1 VQKLMGNHQGVYGC
15 NRSVTGYMFCI
26 SQIPKKKWQCSW
38 MVHQLFID
46 CNKVYDSVRT
56 AVLYNI
62 FIEFG
67 IPMKL
72 FSLIKM
78 SSIDTLI
85 AIQVGK
91 CLSYIFPIKNGL
103 KKGDTL
109 STLLQNMPLGF
120 KQIRR
125 G

>member
-1 VQKLMGNHQGVYGC
+1 
-15 NRSVTGYMFCI
+15 
-26 SQIPKKKWQCSW
+26 

-46 CNKVYDSVRT
+46 CKKAYDSVRR

-67 IPMKL
+67 ICMKL

-78 SSIDTLI
+78 CSSDTFI
-85 AIQVGK
+85 AGQVGK
-91 CLSYIFPIKNGL
+91 CSFYIYPIKNGL

-109 STLLQNMPLGF
+109 SPLHVNF
-120 KQIRR
+120 ASEYAIRIQANQE
-125 G
+125 GLKSEWYVSSSGLCW